1 MENWNGIGTEVKEVA
16 KGQDSTRDD
25 TNESLFVHAQL
36 VAVPEEAAG
45 WSYNHL

>member
-16 KGQDSTRDD
+16 KGQDSMRDD

-36 VAVPEEAAG
+36 VRCRRSGGME
-45 WSYNHL
+45 L